1 MSRHPERKDFKYSI
15 ERYLE
20 KKKVPNLFSRIKKQ
34 IPGKEIIWI
43 LATLVVTGLGVFMV
57 VWFFVAPNL

>member
-1 MSRHPERKDFKYSI
+1 MSRYPEWKDFKYSI
-15 ERYLE
+15 EGYLE
-20 KKKVPNLFSRIKKQ
+20 KRKVPSLFSRVKNW

-43 LATLVVTGLGVFMV
+43 LATLVVTGLAVFIV